1 MINVIKKELE
11 FDDGYLKE
19 FLSYVVDEPVFFNEN
34 KKVTFKDWDRKL

>member
-19 FLSYVVDEPVFFNEN
+19 FLSYQKVYFF
-34 KKVTFKDWDRKL
+34 KI